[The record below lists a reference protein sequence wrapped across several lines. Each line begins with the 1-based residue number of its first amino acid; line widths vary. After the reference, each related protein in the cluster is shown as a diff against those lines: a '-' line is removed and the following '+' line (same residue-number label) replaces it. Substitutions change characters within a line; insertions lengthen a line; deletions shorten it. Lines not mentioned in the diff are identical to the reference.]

1 MSSEETRP
9 STPLK
14 LRVGIPVMRLAVRIL
29 KFLGLREHVL
39 RWRVSRARKRRR
51 AAEAR
56 GDDSLSKPGL
66 HQMDMKLNA
75 IIDIDG
81 GFFIE
86 AGANDGFT
94 QSNTYWLERFRGWR
108 GILIDPMAAYAQA
121 CREERPDAIVVQAA
135 LVPADFEGD
144 TVEMV
149 FGDLMSAIGGTHEDD
164 DAWVEPGLTLGWFD
178 PYRDTVPARTLSAV
192 LDAAGAPEIDLLSLD
207 VEGYEAEVLR
217 GLDLKRH
224 APRWILVEMH
234 DLEEGRKRIGAILGK
249 RYTEHS
255 AISPLDVLY
264 QRKN

>member
-1 MSSEETRP
+1 MSGQESKQ

-14 LRVGIPVMRLAVRIL
+14 LRIGILIMRFAVRIL
-29 KFLGLREHVL
+29 KLLGLRERVL
-39 RWRVSRARKRRR
+39 ASRTNRARKRRR
-51 AAEAR
+51 AAEAK

-66 HQMDMKLNA
+66 HQMDMKLNE

-81 GFFIE
+81 GFFVE

-121 CREERPDAIVVQAA
+121 CREERPDATVVQAA
-135 LVPADFEGD
+135 LVPADFKGD

-149 FGDLMSAIGGTHEDD
+149 FGDLMSAVGGTHEDD
-164 DAWVEPGLTLGWFD
+164 DEWVEPGLTLGWID
-178 PYRDTVPARTLSAV
+178 PYRDEVPARTLSAV
-192 LDAAGAPEIDLLSLD
+192 LDEAGAPEVDLLSLD
-207 VEGYEAEVLR
+207 VEGYEPEVLK

-234 DLEEGRKRIGAILGK
+234 DLDEGRKEIGKLLGK

-264 QRKN
+264 QRVK

>member
-1 MSSEETRP
+1 MSGEETKRA
-9 STPLK
+9 TPLR
-14 LRVGIPVMRLAVRIL
+14 LRLGIPVMRFAVRVL
-29 KFLGLREHVL
+29 KLLGLRERVL
-39 RWRVSRARKRRR
+39 AWRIDRARKRRR
-51 AAEAR
+51 GAEAR

-66 HQMDMKLNA
+66 HQMDMKLNE

-81 GFFIE
+81 GFFVE

-121 CREERPDAIVVQAA
+121 CREERPQATVVQAA
-135 LVPADFEGD
+135 LVPAGFQGD

-149 FGDLMSAIGGTHEDD
+149 FGDLMSAVGGTHEDD
-164 DAWVEPGLTLGWFD
+164 DEWVEPGLALGWFD
-178 PYRDTVPARTLSAV
+178 PYRDHVPARTLSAV
-192 LDAAGAPEIDLLSLD
+192 LDDAGAPEIDLLSLD
-207 VEGYEAEVLR
+207 VEGYEPQVLQ

-234 DLEEGRKRIGAILGK
+234 DLEAGRKEIGAILGK

-255 AISPLDVLY
+255 ALSPLDVLY
-264 QRKN
+264 RRVD